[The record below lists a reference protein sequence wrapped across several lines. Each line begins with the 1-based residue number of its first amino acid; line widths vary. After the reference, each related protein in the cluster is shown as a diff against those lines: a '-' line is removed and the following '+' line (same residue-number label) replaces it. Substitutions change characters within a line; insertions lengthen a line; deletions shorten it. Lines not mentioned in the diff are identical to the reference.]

1 MTWLALVWAL
11 QIGYVPMQQVDV
23 WGPQWGNW
31 HVPES
36 ATEVTMEA
44 AVVLFDHVEIGG
56 MLKSYQTPTGPG
68 AFMPFRMDYGI
79 HADIVFKNETSSVR
93 LGIMH
98 ECDHSITL
106 GFFLPPPSPLA
117 MAQTEMYLRFEQRLA
132 FK

>member
-68 AFMPFRMDYGI
+68 AFMPFRMTM
-79 HADIVFKNETSSVR
+79 ASTLTSCSKTKR
-93 LGIMH
+93 
-98 ECDHSITL
+98 
-106 GFFLPPPSPLA
+106 
-117 MAQTEMYLRFEQRLA
+117 RR
-132 FK
+132 